1 MIQKK
6 AGYTHLGGLRTIV
19 LFPVDCNFA
28 FKHVGRA
35 MMEVPEKTGLLATE
49 QYGSQKNHRAIDL
62 AVNKSLTYDLLK
74 IIKTTRVICSND
86 TKSCYV
92 LIGYTTASLAMQ
104 RVGVPRCIVDCLFS
118 TLQEAQHKV
127 RTGYGDSEG
136 WYGGSQKEGPPM
148 HGICQGNGAGPSIW
162 AVVSS
167 PILNLLRTKGY
178 GIFFTTPI
186 SNSQICF
193 SGYAF
198 VDDSDLI
205 QVLSA
210 LQKTGLDKSQL
221 TPGRQG

>member
-1 MIQKK
+1 
-6 AGYTHLGGLRTIV
+6 
-19 LFPVDCNFA
+19 
-28 FKHVGRA
+28 
-35 MMEVPEKTGLLATE
+35 
-49 QYGSQKNHRAIDL
+49 
-62 AVNKSLTYDLLK
+62 
-74 IIKTTRVICSND
+74 
-86 TKSCYV
+86 
-92 LIGYTTASLAMQ
+92 MQ

-186 SNSQICF
+186 SNSQIRF

-205 QVLSA
+205 PVLSA
-210 LQKTGLDKSQL
+210 LQKAGLATLLLQKSVDTWEAGLKVTGGALVPEKTFWYL
-221 TPGRQG
+221 IAFE